1 MGKFY
6 VEIITL
12 PERVVVEREW
22 LQLEAQCHASFFTS
36 WAWIG
41 CWLDL
46 LAGRNEPKLLRVRSG
61 GQVVG
66 LGLLSSFLARRHGL
80 ITARTLCLNIAGDP
94 LKDEITIERNGFL
107 LHEQFAEGALR
118 EIYRF
123 LADDGEWWEELRL
136 DGMMGD
142 HAWLSREHPEL
153 RVIPRER
160 RCYFVNLDEAKARG
174 SGYLGMLSQN
184 SRAQVR
190 RSLKEY
196 SKLGTVRATVAETLD
211 DAFAYLDAL
220 KQFHQIY
227 WTSRGKPGSFSN
239 TFFETF
245 HRRLVRERFEFGEI
259 QLIRIDAGGRDI
271 GYLYNFVYDGRVS
284 NYQSGFDYGVCEKHN
299 RPGLVA
305 HAMAVDLNIALE
317 QRIYDFLAG
326 DYQYKRMLGT
336 HSEPMTWIV
345 LQRDRLK
352 FRAEEGL
359 RRLKR
364 RIQGSSRLGNGA
376 ASAGGVDE

>member
-1 MGKFY
+1 
-6 VEIITL
+6 
-12 PERVVVEREW
+12 
-22 LQLEAQCHASFFTS
+22 
-36 WAWIG
+36 
-41 CWLDL
+41 
-46 LAGRNEPKLLRVRSG
+46 
-61 GQVVG
+61 
-66 LGLLSSFLARRHGL
+66 
-80 ITARTLCLNIAGDP
+80 
-94 LKDEITIERNGFL
+94 LKDEITVERNGFL
-107 LHEQFAEGALR
+107 VHEQFAEDALR

-123 LADDGEWWEELRL
+123 LGDESQRWEELRL
-136 DGMMGD
+136 DGMLGD
-142 HAWLSREHPEL
+142 HTWLSREHPEL
-153 RVIPRER
+153 RVISLER
-160 RCYFVNLDEAKARG
+160 QCYFVDLNEVRAHG
-174 SGYLGMLSQN
+174 GGYLGMLSQN
-184 SRAQVR
+184 SRAQIR

-196 SKLGTVRATVAETLD
+196 SQLAPVRATVAETMD
-211 DAFAYLDAL
+211 DAFAYLDGL
-220 KQFHQIY
+220 KRLHQAY

-259 QLIRIDAGGRDI
+259 QLIRIDAGGRDL

-284 NYQSGFDYGVCEKHN
+284 NYQSGFDYGICEKYN

-364 RIQGSSRLGNGA
+364 RIQGSSRLSSGA
-376 ASAGGVDE
+376 TAAGGTDE